1 MKKAAN
7 WGGVF
12 HFKPIAQCR
21 LLMLWTAPPPARR
34 QLLEERQDAKREDLA
49 RMIRIGIIGLG
60 WWGKQIIT
68 CLATSPRF
76 KVVAGCD
83 IDHNTIAPFAAANG
97 FDLVADYREL
107 LKRPDVDA
115 VAVVTPHLLHEEM
128 AIAAYAAGKQVFCEK
143 PLALTT
149 ASAKRILAACAK
161 AKGVLGIGHERRYEP
176 AMEEM
181 RRLFESGALGRLL
194 HMDANVSH
202 SNFRKMDP
210 SNWRRDPKHAP
221 AGAWTALG
229 IHLGDMFVSLAG
241 PPTRV
246 AARTASQ
253 IFSAP
258 SEDFV
263 SAEIDFA
270 GGARGRITCLSTPPF
285 YGRLTLVCDQGW
297 VEVQEGGNVDKGIP
311 SSFVHCGPD
320 GSRQTRSYEHTNTVR
335 MNFEAWADALESR
348 APYRFSTE
356 QLLGN
361 IRILDAVTRS
371 AAADGKPV
379 TL

>member
-1 MKKAAN
+1 
-7 WGGVF
+7 
-12 HFKPIAQCR
+12 
-21 LLMLWTAPPPARR
+21 
-34 QLLEERQDAKREDLA
+34 
-49 RMIRIGIIGLG
+49 MIRIGIIGLG
-60 WWGKQIIT
+60 WWGKQIVT
-68 CLATSPRF
+68 CLATSSRI
-76 KVVAGCD
+76 KIVAGCD
-83 IDHNTIAPFAAANG
+83 IDTAMAAPFAASHQ
-97 FDLVADYREL
+97 FEFTDRYETL
-107 LKRPDVDA
+107 LKRADLDA
-115 VAVVTPHLLHEEM
+115 VAVVTPHALHEEM
-128 AIAAYAAGKQVFCEK
+128 AIAGLKAGKQVFCEK
-143 PLALTT
+143 PLGLTT
-149 ASAKRILAACAK
+149 ESAERILAACAK
-161 AKGVLGIGHERRYEP
+161 AGGVLGIGHERRYEP

-229 IHLGDMFVSLAG
+229 IHLGDLFVSLAG
-241 PPTRV
+241 KPTRV

-253 IFSAP
+253 IFPAP
-258 SEDFV
+258 AEDFV

-270 GGARGRITCLSTPPF
+270 NGARGRITCLSTPPF
-285 YGRLTLVCDQGW
+285 YGRFTLIGDQGW

-320 GSRQTRSYEHTNTVR
+320 GNRETRSYHDVNTVR
-335 MNFEAWADALESR
+335 LNFEAWTDAVEGR

-356 QLLGN
+356 HLLSN

-371 AAADGKPV
+371 AAADGKPIV
-379 TL
+379 L

>member
-1 MKKAAN
+1 
-7 WGGVF
+7 
-12 HFKPIAQCR
+12 
-21 LLMLWTAPPPARR
+21 
-34 QLLEERQDAKREDLA
+34 
-49 RMIRIGIIGLG
+49 MIRIGIIGLG
-60 WWGKQIIT
+60 WWGKQIVK
-68 CLATSPRF
+68 CLAGSDRF

-83 IDHNTIAPFAAANG
+83 IDHNTVAPFAAANG
-97 FDLVADYREL
+97 FDLVVDYRDL

-128 AIAAYAAGKQVFCEK
+128 AIAALRAGKQLFCEK

-149 ASAKRILAACAK
+149 AGAERTLEASARRG
-161 AKGVLGIGHERRYEP
+161 GVLGIGHERRYEP

-181 RRLFESGALGRLL
+181 RRLFEAGELGRLL
-194 HMDANVSH
+194 HLDANVSH

-210 SNWRRDPKHAP
+210 SNWRRDPRHAP

-229 IHLGDMFVSLAG
+229 IHLGDLFVSLAG

-253 IFSAP
+253 IFTPP

-270 GGARGRITCLSTPPF
+270 NGARGRITCLSTPPF
-285 YGRLTLVCDQGW
+285 YGRFTLVCDHGW
-297 VEVQEGGNVDKGIP
+297 VEVQEGDNVDKGIP
-311 SSFVHCGPD
+311 SSFVQCAAD
-320 GSRQTRSYEHTNTVR
+320 GSRQTRSYHDVNTVR
-335 MNFEAWADALESR
+335 LNFEAWADAVEGR
-348 APYRFSTE
+348 APYRFTAE
-356 QLLGN
+356 HLLGN
-361 IRILDAVTRS
+361 IRILDAVVRS

-379 TL
+379 AV

>member
-1 MKKAAN
+1 
-7 WGGVF
+7 
-12 HFKPIAQCR
+12 
-21 LLMLWTAPPPARR
+21 
-34 QLLEERQDAKREDLA
+34 
-49 RMIRIGIIGLG
+49 MIRIGIIGLG
-60 WWGKQIIT
+60 WWGKQIVT
-68 CLATSPRF
+68 CLAASLRF

-83 IDHNTIAPFAAANG
+83 IDHNTVAPFAASNG
-97 FDLVADYREL
+97 FDLVVDYRDL
-107 LKRPDVDA
+107 LKRTDVDA

-128 AIAAYAAGKQVFCEK
+128 AVATLAAGKQLFCEK
-143 PLALTT
+143 PLGLTAASAERILV
-149 ASAKRILAACAK
+149 ASAKAG
-161 AKGVLGIGHERRYEP
+161 GVLGIGHERRYEP

-181 RRLFESGALGRLL
+181 RRLFDSGALGRLL
-194 HMDANVSH
+194 YIDANVSH
-202 SNFRKMDP
+202 SNFRKMHP

-221 AGAWTALG
+221 AGAWTGLG

-241 PPTRV
+241 QPARV

-253 IFSAP
+253 IFPAP

-285 YGRLTLVCDQGW
+285 YGRFTLVCDQGW

-311 SSFVHCGPD
+311 SSFVHCAAD
-320 GSRQTRSYEHTNTVR
+320 GSRQTRSYHDVNTVR
-335 MNFEAWADALESR
+335 LNFEAWADAIEGR

-361 IRILDAVTRS
+361 IRILDAVVRS
-371 AAADGKPV
+371 AAADGKPIM
-379 TL
+379 L

>member
-1 MKKAAN
+1 
-7 WGGVF
+7 
-12 HFKPIAQCR
+12 
-21 LLMLWTAPPPARR
+21 
-34 QLLEERQDAKREDLA
+34 
-49 RMIRIGIIGLG
+49 MIRIGIIGLG
-60 WWGKQIIT
+60 WWGKQIVT
-68 CLATSPRF
+68 CLTESPRF

-83 IDHNTIAPFAAANG
+83 IDRKMVAPFAATHKFELTDNYQA
-97 FDLVADYREL
+97 L
-107 LKRPDVDA
+107 LKRSDLDA
-115 VAVVTPHLLHEEM
+115 IAVVTPHALHEEM
-128 AIAAYAAGKQVFCEK
+128 AVAAYAAGKQVFCEK

-149 ASAKRILAACAK
+149 ASAERILAACAK
-161 AKGVLGIGHERRYEP
+161 AGGVLGIGHERRYEP

-181 RRLFESGALGRLL
+181 RRLFESGALGRIL

-202 SNFRKMDP
+202 NNFRKMDP
-210 SNWRRDPKHAP
+210 ANWRCDPKHAP

-241 PPTRV
+241 QPARV

-253 IFSAP
+253 IFPSP

-263 SAEIDFA
+263 SADIDFA
-270 GGARGRITCLSTPPF
+270 DGARGHITCLSTPPF
-285 YGRLTLVCDQGW
+285 YGRFTLVCDQGW

-311 SSFVHCGPD
+311 SSFVRCGPD
-320 GSRQTRSYEHTNTVR
+320 GNRQTRSYDHANTVR
-335 MNFEAWADALESR
+335 MNFEAWANAVEGL

-371 AAADGKPV
+371 AAAAGKPI